1 LMLLSIIDG
10 SFQELWVPLHNF
22 FGFQLQQHRQSLRR
36 VLYFVSLLACHRA
49 LRA

>member
-22 FGFQLQQHRQSLRR
+22 FGFQLQQHRQSLLR
-36 VLYFVSLLACHRA
+36 VLYFSLFRLPTC
-49 LRA
+49 LS